1 MYPAKKLYRNC
12 IVDKIITYIFYDK
25 IILYVNR
32 KIAQY
37 VVVVN
42 FGRVKP

>member
-1 MYPAKKLYRNC
+1 MYPAKKRYRNC
-12 IVDKIITYIFYDK
+12 IVVKIITLLFYDK
-25 IILYVNR
+25 IILYVNI
-32 KIAQY
+32 KFAQY